1 MIRSKVGLYPIRA
14 QTAFYLFGLKV
25 YQNPLKQMRKSLG
38 CRSFL
43 FGKPTRP

>member
-25 YQNPLKQMRKSLG
+25 YQNPLKQMRKKFRLSLFFV
-38 CRSFL
+38 R
-43 FGKPTRP
+43 